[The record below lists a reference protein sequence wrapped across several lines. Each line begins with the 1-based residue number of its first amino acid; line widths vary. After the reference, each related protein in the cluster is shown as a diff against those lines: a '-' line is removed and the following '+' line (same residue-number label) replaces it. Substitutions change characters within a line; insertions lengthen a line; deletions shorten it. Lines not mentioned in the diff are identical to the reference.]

1 MTFDAVPAAQLE
13 PVRKKLS
20 RLKRAQ
26 VPSEAVTAAQPH
38 SPAPAAFDAAP
49 RALSDRTNL
58 DSCPEPASHLS
69 PPMSPI
75 TTAPEPSASPPN
87 SPAQSLPRSENSP
100 KVSEKSAA
108 EVDYW
113 DSEDELEAE
122 LTRRERAEGFH
133 AESATSSGQTNS
145 CGWTTWWLRCSC
157 LSLLSL
163 VLLTCDLDTMV
174 VLKGRSQA
182 ALYNCRRQSPNRWW
196 RQ

>member
-20 RLKRAQ
+20 RLKRAH

-38 SPAPAAFDAAP
+38 SPALAAFDAAP

-58 DSCPEPASHLS
+58 DPCPEQASHLS
-69 PPMSPI
+69 PPMSPT

-87 SPAQSLPRSENSP
+87 SPAQSLLGSANSP
-100 KVSEKSAA
+100 KVSEKLAA

-133 AESATSSGQTNS
+133 AESQVKPKFAAGQHAT
-145 CGWTTWWLRCSC
+145 LLFECSC
-157 LSLLSL
+157 LSLLFL
-163 VLLTCDLDTMV
+163 VLLICDLDTMV
-174 VLKGRSQA
+174 VLKGRPQA
-182 ALYNCRRQSPNRWW
+182 ALYNCRRQSPSRWW

>member
-1 MTFDAVPAAQLE
+1 MEEEEMTFDAVPAAQLE

-20 RLKRAQ
+20 RLKRAH

-38 SPAPAAFDAAP
+38 SPALAAFDAAP

-58 DSCPEPASHLS
+58 DPCPEQASHLS
-69 PPMSPI
+69 PPMSPT

-87 SPAQSLPRSENSP
+87 SPAQSLLGSANSP

-133 AESATSSGQTNS
+133 AESATSSGQTKI
-145 CGWTTWWLRCSC
+145 CRWTTCHFA
-157 LSLLSL
+157 
-163 VLLTCDLDTMV
+163 V
-174 VLKGRSQA
+174 
-182 ALYNCRRQSPNRWW
+182 
-196 RQ
+196 